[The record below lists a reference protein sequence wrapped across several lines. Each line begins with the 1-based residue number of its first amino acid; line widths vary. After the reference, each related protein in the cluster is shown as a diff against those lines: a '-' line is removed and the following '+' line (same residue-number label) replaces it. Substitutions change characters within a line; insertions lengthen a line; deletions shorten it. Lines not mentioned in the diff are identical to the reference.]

1 MIQDRAMLIKLSISQ
16 WTGQKKDKKITK
28 ETNNFYGAEQTAGYY
43 SKALI
48 AKSAVQQIQKVVGA
62 VRTFHY
68 ANTLPWG
75 DNNERLLPAKNYF
88 DYTSKMREF
97 SHQFNQAVHDFI
109 AVYPSYIEAAK
120 TRLNGMFNP
129 ADYPASDC
137 LQEKFCFTTEVT
149 PVPDAA
155 DFRVDLAQDEVE
167 NIRTQ
172 IDQQI
177 RKGQVEA
184 MNDLWQRLYDVVQ
197 KMADKLVEK
206 DGVFRNSLVGNVKEL
221 TGLLPK
227 LNIADDRDL
236 TRLCKDVEQ
245 KLCNYSADELRKNK
259 KTRDETAYQANA
271 ITEAM
276 QNYMGSGQQQQHQV
290 AA

>member
-28 ETNNFYGAEQTAGYY
+28 ETNTFYGAEQTAGYY

-48 AKSAVQQIQKVVGA
+48 AKSAVQQIQKIVGA

-75 DNNERLLPAKNYF
+75 DNNERLLPSKNYF
-88 DYTSKMREF
+88 GYTAKMREF
-97 SHQFNQAVHDFI
+97 SHQFNQSVHDFI
-109 AVYPSYIEAAK
+109 AVYPSYIESAK
-120 TRLNGMFNP
+120 VRLNGMFNP
-129 ADYPASDC
+129 IDYPAADC
-137 LQEKFCFTTEVT
+137 LREKFHFATEVT

-167 NIRTQ
+167 NIRAD
-172 IDQQI
+172 IEQQI
-177 RKGQVEA
+177 RKSQAEA
-184 MNDLWQRLYDVVQ
+184 MNELWQRLYDVVQ

-206 DGVFRNSLVGNVKEL
+206 DGVFRNSLVGNIQEL
-221 TGLLPK
+221 TTLLPK
-227 LNIADDRDL
+227 LNVADDKDL
-236 TRLCKDVEQ
+236 ARLCKDVEQ
-245 KLCNYSADELRKNK
+245 KLCRYGADDLRKNK
-259 KTRDETAYQANA
+259 KARYETAYQARA

-276 QNYMGSGQQQQHQV
+276 EGYMGTGQQV

>member
-1 MIQDRAMLIKLSISQ
+1 MIQDKAMLVKLCISQ
-16 WTGQKKDKKITK
+16 WSGRKKDSRITK

-48 AKSAVQQIQKVVGA
+48 AKGAVQKIQKIVGA
-62 VRTFHY
+62 VRNFHY

-88 DYTSKMREF
+88 DYTEKMRDF
-97 SHQFNQAVHDFI
+97 NHQFSQAVHDFI
-109 AVYPSYIEAAK
+109 GVYPSYIEAAK

-129 ADYPASDC
+129 ADYPAADC
-137 LQEKFCFTTEVT
+137 LQDKFNFVTEVT

-172 IDQQI
+172 IEQQI
-177 RKGQVEA
+177 RKSQAEA
-184 MNDLWQRLYDVVQ
+184 MGDLWQRLYDVVS

-206 DGVFRNSLVGNVKEL
+206 DAIFRNSLVGNIQEL
-221 TGLLPK
+221 TKLLPK
-227 LNIADDRDL
+227 LNVAEDQDL
-236 TRLCKDVEQ
+236 TRLCQDVEQ
-245 KLCNYSADELRKNK
+245 KLCHYEADDLRKDQSA
-259 KTRDETAYQANA
+259 REETAYQARA
-271 ITEAM
+271 ITETM
-276 QNYMGSGQQQQHQV
+276 ENYMGTSQQV

>member
-1 MIQDRAMLIKLSISQ
+1 MIQDKAMLVKLCISQ
-16 WTGQKKDKKITK
+16 WSGRKKDPRISK

-48 AKSAVQQIQKVVGA
+48 AKGAVQQIQKIVGA
-62 VRTFHY
+62 VRAFHY

-75 DNNERLLPAKNYF
+75 DNNERLLPSKNYF
-88 DYTSKMREF
+88 DYTSKLREF
-97 SHQFNQAVHDFI
+97 NHQFSQAVHDFI
-109 AVYPSYIEAAK
+109 SVYPSYIEAAK
-120 TRLNGMFNP
+120 TRLNGMFNH
-129 ADYPASDC
+129 ADYPAVDC
-137 LQEKFCFTTEVT
+137 LREKFCFTTEVT

-172 IDQQI
+172 IEQQT
-177 RKGQVEA
+177 RKSQAEA
-184 MNDLWQRLYDVVQ
+184 MNDLWQRLYGVVQ

-206 DGVFRNSLVGNVKEL
+206 DGIFRDSLVGNIQGL
-221 TGLLPK
+221 TELLPK
-227 LNIADDRDL
+227 LNVADDKDL

-245 KLCNYSADELRKNK
+245 KLCRYKADDLRKDK
-259 KTRDETAYQANA
+259 KARDETAYQARA
-271 ITEAM
+271 ITESM
-276 QNYMGSGQQQQHQV
+276 ESYMGVGQQV